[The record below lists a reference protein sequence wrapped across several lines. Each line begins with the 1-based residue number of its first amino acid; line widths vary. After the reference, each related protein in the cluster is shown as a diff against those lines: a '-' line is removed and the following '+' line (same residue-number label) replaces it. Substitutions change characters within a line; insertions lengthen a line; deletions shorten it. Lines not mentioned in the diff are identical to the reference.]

1 MATNPKF
8 KQQMISVTISLSSVI
23 SSAINGIVAFIAV
36 YFFKPLWE
44 KLVKILDAKQDYW
57 NKNEK

>member
-8 KQQMISVTISLSSVI
+8 KQQMISVTISLSSML

-36 YFFKPLWE
+36 YFFKPIWD
-44 KLVKILDAKQDYW
+44 KMISYW
-57 NKNEK
+57 SNNEK